1 MVREKNKWEM
11 RLKCDGTQEH
21 YYDFKAV
28 YGSIPLSSR
37 GSCTSSQGRNTITIG
52 IINNTSIWGS
62 HYQKIIVKIEE
73 VQRRLI
79 IVVRELPGL
88 LLEEMIERIQ

>member
-37 GSCTSSQGRNTITIG
+37 
-52 IINNTSIWGS
+52 
-62 HYQKIIVKIEE
+62 
-73 VQRRLI
+73 
-79 IVVRELPGL
+79 RELYLFTG
-88 LLEEMIERIQ
+88 QKHNQNWNNK

>member
-1 MVREKNKWEM
+1 MSKRSMVREKNKWEM

-37 GSCTSSQGRNTITIG
+37 
-52 IINNTSIWGS
+52 
-62 HYQKIIVKIEE
+62 
-73 VQRRLI
+73 
-79 IVVRELPGL
+79 RELYLFTG
-88 LLEEMIERIQ
+88 QKHNQNWNNK